1 MKFYTDIYIKQI
13 NFIIKP
19 LPVTR
24 TGGGSASREMETVRA
39 KSIPRQPAKISQ
51 QRHTN
56 AARQTKTKADEHR
69 ELREAPFPGCL

>member
-24 TGGGSASREMETVRA
+24 TGGGSASREMETVRC
-39 KSIPRQPAKISQ
+39 KEHTPAACKNI
-51 QRHTN
+51 
-56 AARQTKTKADEHR
+56 AAAAYECGPSDEDQ
-69 ELREAPFPGCL
+69 GG